1 MKRFFYLAL
10 VAVVFLSLE
19 GMGCDRTVDNTD
31 NDNKKT
37 EDIVAG
43 NDSTT
48 PDNDV
53 VVDPGDDT
61 TTVPDK
67 DVNIPEGCGAV
78 GLTVSDLQTRPEGLN
93 CTQPAEGENG
103 FINLDQG
110 AELNCLIATSQV
122 HSATE
127 TLDSF
132 YAADVGG
139 GEYSGVKI
147 VMAKGT
153 APDVAIGD
161 VVSMVG
167 DLKEYYCL
175 TEFEPMDVQVFDN
188 NGVPFATPITAADL
202 NADPEKWEGVL
213 VKFEG
218 VKVESLDTYG
228 GFKIEGDVIVDDM
241 IFEDMAPLEEGCE
254 YTSLTGVIEFGYGK
268 YKLLPRNAGDLV
280 AAPGDCEEV
289 QPSTTTIAD
298 IQDSETSLTCNDEA
312 FVDGGSVSLAGLI
325 VATPRYAI
333 SKDKLHGF
341 FVTTA
346 NDIGPFS
353 GIVVTTDWSDDV
365 DLAVG
370 TVINLEADWTE
381 YYCLSELS
389 ANKIT
394 ETGENLAD
402 ELKPTPIGAD
412 EIGEKYEGVVV
423 LLEEGYLIE
432 QEANQYGEITL
443 SDGVI
448 VKLKFDGMDWD
459 PMPGAGSVV
468 NSITGPVDYGYGKY
482 MLMPTSMDDIDW
494 DE

>member
-1 MKRFFYLAL
+1 MKRFVCRALIAL
-10 VAVVFLSLE
+10 VSLSLA
-19 GMGCDRTVDNTD
+19 GMGCNRTVDNTD
-31 NDNKKT
+31 DDINNQA
-37 EDIVAG
+37 DIVAG
-43 NDSTT
+43 DDSTT
-48 PDNDV
+48 PDDDAT
-53 VVDPGDDT
+53 VDPEDS
-61 TTVPDK
+61 TTVPGK
-67 DVNIPEGCGAV
+67 DITIPEGCGTV
-78 GLTVSDLQTRPEGLN
+78 GLTVSDMQTRDEGLN
-93 CTQPAEGENG
+93 CEQPAEGENG

-122 HSATE
+122 HSATD
-127 TLDSF
+127 TLDAF

-153 APDVAIGD
+153 APEVAIGD

-175 TEFEPMDVQVFDN
+175 TEFEPMDVQVFAN
-188 NGVPFATPITAADL
+188 NGAPFATPVTAVDL

-218 VKVESLDTYG
+218 VKIESIDTYG
-228 GFKIEGDVIVDDM
+228 GFTIEGGVIVADM

-280 AAPGDCEEV
+280 AAPGDCEVV

-298 IQDSETSLTCNDEA
+298 IQDSETSSTCNDEA

-325 VATPRYAI
+325 VATPRYTI

-341 FVTTA
+341 FVTTP
-346 NDIGPFS
+346 DGSGPFS
-353 GIVVTTDWSDDV
+353 GIVVTTEWSDDV

-370 TVINLEADWTE
+370 TEINLEADWTE

-394 ETGENLAD
+394 ETGENKAD
-402 ELKPTPIGAD
+402 SLKVTPVEASD
-412 EIGEKYEGVVV
+412 IGEDFEGVIVELSGTFKV
-423 LLEEGYLIE
+423 EE
-432 QEANQYGEITL
+432 AVNQYGEVML
-443 SDGVI
+443 SDGI
-448 VKLKFDGMDWD
+448 IIKMKFDGVDWD
-459 PMPGAGSVV
+459 PALDTTITGVV
-468 NSITGPVDYGYGKY
+468 GPVDYGFGKY
-482 MLMPTSMDDIDW
+482 MIMPVTIGDIK
-494 DE
+494 E